1 MKKRVYY
8 TKGKGAFFGLTYLY
22 LTPNFTDRKSSK
34 SEKIQLL
41 KPLHSDA
48 TSSMRLRSLSVR
60 SDATSFTHKSHK
72 SHRTGIHTTKTP
84 PDKEKNVSMLRVLSN
99 PKVII
104 ALSGTVIGASCQGF
118 LEARLR

>member
-1 MKKRVYY
+1 
-8 TKGKGAFFGLTYLY
+8 
-22 LTPNFTDRKSSK
+22 
-34 SEKIQLL
+34 
-41 KPLHSDA
+41 
-48 TSSMRLRSLSVR
+48 MRLRSLSVR

-118 LEARLR
+118 LEARLRQKDLGVSILALLLESIRCLGVLSPTTALEQAEIMGAMYPIDMKLNN